1 MRVTLLWLLFL
12 ITQVTFA
19 QEKMISG
26 VVSDESGG
34 LPGVSIIIEG
44 TTTGVET
51 DFDGNYAIKA
61 KQNDIL
67 VFSFVGKATVQ
78 KTVGASSK
86 INVTLADDQNL
97 LNEVVVTAL
106 GIKREK
112 KSLGYATQE
121 VKGDDLSKVATS
133 NVANAISGKVSG
145 VAIRKSG
152 NIGGSTNVVIRGTTS
167 MTGNNQA
174 LWVVDGVP
182 MNNDNTNSTEQK
194 TGGSTGGY
202 DYGNAASDINP
213 DDIASMS
220 VLKGAAATALYGSRA
235 ANGVIIVTTKKG
247 RVAKGFGVTV
257 NSGVTVGSVDKETL
271 PEYQKEYGSG
281 WGGFSGD
288 TDLGSGTHPIL
299 TTTDAA
305 WGEKYDKNLLVYNWD
320 SFYPELDSYG
330 KAKPYVAPKN
340 DPNSFYNKSTT
351 FTNSV
356 SLQGSTDT
364 SSFRLGYTK
373 YDQNEGI
380 LPNSNYKKDNF
391 SFSASH
397 NLSEETTVNASA
409 NYIKTDALGL
419 NETGYG
425 AGGNNLSSAVRQWYT
440 SDADFETMKDAY
452 FKTKRNITWNP
463 KSYNNRVPD
472 FHDNPYFQR
481 YENYNNYNRDRF
493 FGNFSINT
501 KFNSWLG
508 ASARAGIDTY
518 SQIQEERIA
527 IGSKRADN
535 LKGQYSRY
543 DKTFREFNMDLI
555 LNFNTD
561 ITENITFTGLVGANA
576 RRSKNRNIYSVT
588 NGGLSVP
595 NVYSLK
601 NSIETPNPAS
611 ENLATIGT
619 NSAYANAS
627 FGFNNTF
634 YLEGTFRVDESS
646 TLPSEN
652 NVYTY
657 PSISGTYIFSK
668 HLKADWFS
676 FGKLRLNYAET
687 GNDANFAVIQST
699 YTKQPNY
706 NGKPRFEIEG
716 TKKNPDLKS
725 ESTSAYEAGVELKF
739 LQNRIGLDVSAYRTV
754 TSDQIM
760 DIAAAPTTGY
770 YRYYVN
776 AGEVENKGLEVGL
789 SLVPVKTEDFTWK
802 ANINWS
808 KNKNKVRSLFGDLKQ
823 FETGRFQGIKSVA
836 QIGKPLGTMI
846 GLGYKRN
853 DKGQP
858 IVGAGGYYETVED
871 VIIGDANPDWNA
883 GINNSFTY
891 KSFTFGF
898 LIDVRQGGSVFSL
911 DQKFGAQTG
920 LYADSAGNND
930 LGNPKRDAA
939 INEGTDAEKS
949 KSGGVINPGVL
960 ADGTKN
966 TKRVPVE
973 YWYGASKPE
982 EAFVYDASYVKL
994 REVSF
999 SYSIPSKHLENSF
1012 IKDVTLSASAS
1023 NLWII
1028 SKELPYADPEAT
1040 ASSGNLQGFQTGAM
1054 PSTKEYNFNVKFN
1067 F

>member
-34 LPGVSIIIEG
+34 LPGVSIIIKG

-86 INVTLADDQNL
+86 LNVTLADDQNL

-121 VKGDDLSKVATS
+121 VKGDELSKVATS

-152 NIGGSTNVVIRGTTS
+152 NIGGSTNVVIRGNTS
-167 MTGNNQA
+167 ITGNNQA
-174 LWVVDGVP
+174 LWVIDGVP
-182 MNNDNTNSTEQK
+182 MNNDNTNTADQK
-194 TGGSTGGY
+194 AGGNDGGF

-220 VLKGAAATALYGSRA
+220 VLKGAAASALYGSRA

-247 RVAKGFGVTV
+247 REAKGFGVTV

-271 PEYQKEYGSG
+271 PEYQKEYGAG
-281 WGGFSGD
+281 WGGFGANI
-288 TDLGSGTHPIL
+288 DLGSGSHPFLL
-299 TTTDAA
+299 TADDAA
-305 WGEKYDKNLLVYNWD
+305 WGPKYDSKLLVYGWE
-320 SFYPELDSYG
+320 SFHPELATYG
-330 KAKPYVAPKN
+330 KARAYVAPKN
-340 DPNSFYNKSTT
+340 DPNSFYQKSTT

-356 SLQGSTDT
+356 SLQGSTDK

-373 YDQNEGI
+373 YEQNEGI
-380 LPNSNYKKDNF
+380 LPNSKYKKDNF

-397 NLSEETTVNASA
+397 NLSEETTVSASA

-425 AGGNNLSSAVRQWYT
+425 TGGNGYASSVRQWYT
-440 SDADFETMKDAY
+440 SDVDFATMKDAY
-452 FKTKRNITWNP
+452 FKTRRNLTWNVWSP
-463 KSYNNRVPD
+463 TNREAA

-481 YENYNNYNRDRF
+481 YENYNNFNRDRF

-501 KFNSWLG
+501 KFNSWMG
-508 ASARAGIDTY
+508 ATARAGIDTY
-518 SQIQEERIA
+518 SQIQEERTA
-527 IGSKRADN
+527 IGSKRTGN
-535 LKGQYSRY
+535 LKGKYSRY

-561 ITENITFTGLVGANA
+561 ITENISFTGLIGANA
-576 RRSKNRNIYSVT
+576 RRSKDRNVYSVT

-595 NVYSLK
+595 NVYSLE

-627 FGFNNTF
+627 FGFNDTY
-634 YLEGTFRVDESS
+634 YLEGTFRVDEAS
-646 TLPSEN
+646 TLPSDS

-676 FGKLRLNYAET
+676 FGKLRMNYAET
-687 GNDANFAVIQST
+687 GNDASFAVIQST
-699 YTKQPNY
+699 YTKQTNY
-706 NGKPRFEIEG
+706 DGKPRFAIEG

-725 ESTSAYEAGVELKF
+725 ESTSAYEAGLELKF
-739 LQNRIGLDVSAYRTV
+739 LKNRIGLDISAYRTV

-760 DIAAAPTTGY
+760 DVAAAPTTGY

-776 AGEVENKGLEVGL
+776 AGEVENKGIEIGL
-789 SLVPVKTEDFTWK
+789 SLVPVKTNDFTWRT
-802 ANINWS
+802 NINWS
-808 KNKNKVRSLFGDLKQ
+808 KNKNKVRSLFDDLDQ
-823 FETGRFQGIKSVA
+823 FEIGFFQGIKSVA
-836 QIGKPLGTMI
+836 KVGRPLGTMI
-846 GLGYKRN
+846 GRGFKYN
-853 DKGQP
+853 DKGQR
-858 IVGAGGYYETVED
+858 IVGTDGHYENVED
-871 VIIGDANPDWNA
+871 VIIGDANPDWIA
-883 GINNSFTY
+883 GITNSFSY
-891 KSFTFGF
+891 KNFNFSF
-898 LIDVRQGGSVFSL
+898 LVDVKQGGSVFSL
-911 DQKFGAQTG
+911 DQKFGQSTG
-920 LYADSAGNND
+920 IYSNTVGNNH
-930 LGNPKRDAA
+930 LGNPVRNPVTTGAD
-939 INEGTDAEKS
+939 
-949 KSGGVINPGVL
+949 SGGVINPGVL

-966 TKRVPVE
+966 EKIIAMD
-973 YWYGASKPE
+973 YYAADKKPE

-994 REVSF
+994 REVSL
-999 SYSIPSKHLENSF
+999 SYSVPSKFLDKSF
-1012 IKDVTLSASAS
+1012 IKNVTLSASAS